1 MSDADELDLHGALT
15 NHPARKTI
23 PPELEHTM
31 KRTVSMLVVLAV
43 ISLTFGHPISAQKGG
58 HQGTARLDLVEATV
72 PELLKALQTKLVTS
86 EQLVEMY
93 LARIA
98 AYDDAGPKLNA
109 FLTVNPNAA
118 AQARA
123 LDAARHPGIER
134 SPLYGIPVL
143 LKDNVDTADMPTTAG
158 SVALEGSIPPDDA
171 FITRKLRAAGAII
184 IGKATLTEFANFL
197 TNGMPAGYSSLGGYG
212 FNPYEPREDPRPL
225 PFGDGRPVMTT
236 GGSSSGSGIAVAAN
250 LAAVAVGTETS
261 GSILSPASANMAVG
275 IKPTVGLIS
284 RDGIIPIT
292 ADQDTAGPITRTVT
306 DAAILLGVLAGH
318 DPSDP
323 ATDAC
328 LTPGNC
334 FSDYTRFL
342 DKNALAG
349 ARIAVPPIPANR
361 ADLMN
366 AAIAVLRA
374 QGAYVETVPALAPQ
388 LPGCPSTVFPPV
400 EPWPPAGCGS
410 ALLYGFKRD
419 LNAYLATLGPGS
431 MVHSLSEVIAFNTA
445 NAAVALKYGQILAE
459 LSDSI
464 DISPGSADTIQYTDA
479 RAQDIVKSRGAL
491 DFVYNGADGIQ
502 GTADDFDALLF
513 SGNSGAGTPAKAGY
527 PSITVPGGFAPPAA
541 PIVNPTPS
549 GVTFSGRAFS
559 EPQLIGLA
567 YAFEQATMH
576 RRSPASTPPLP
587 SDTVRR
593 P

>member
-1 MSDADELDLHGALT
+1 
-15 NHPARKTI
+15 
-23 PPELEHTM
+23 M
-31 KRTVSMLVVLAV
+31 KRRVYVLAV
-43 ISLTFGHPISAQKGG
+43 LALISLTFGPAISAQNGGG
-58 HQGTARLDLVEATV
+58 HQGTTRLDLVEATV
-72 PELLKALQTKLVTS
+72 PELLRAIQTKLITS

-123 LDAARHPGIER
+123 LDAARHPGVAR

-184 IGKATLTEFANFL
+184 LGKATLTEFANFL
-197 TNGMPAGYSSLGGYG
+197 TNGMPTGYSSLGGYG
-212 FNPYEPREDPRPL
+212 FNPYEPREAPG
-225 PFGDGRPVMTT
+225 GDGRPVLAT

-250 LAAVAVGTETS
+250 LVAVAVGTETS
-261 GSILSPASANMAVG
+261 GSILSPASGNMAVG

-318 DPSDP
+318 DPADS

-342 DKNALAG
+342 NKEALAG
-349 ARIAVPPIPANR
+349 ARIAVPPFPANR
-361 ADLMN
+361 ADIIN
-366 AAIAVLRA
+366 AAIAVLTA
-374 QGAYVETVPALAPQ
+374 KGAHVETVPALAAQ
-388 LPGCPSTVFPPV
+388 LPGCPSGVFPPV
-400 EPWPPAGCGS
+400 EPWPPPGCAS
-410 ALLYGFKRD
+410 ALFYGFKRD
-419 LNAYLATLGPGS
+419 LNAYLESLGPGS
-431 MVHSLSEVIAFNTA
+431 MMQSLSDIIAFNTA
-445 NAAVALKYGQILAE
+445 HAAVALKYGQILAQ

-464 DISPGSADTIQYTDA
+464 DTSPGSADTIQYTDS
-479 RAQDIVKSRGAL
+479 RAQDIVRSRGAL

-513 SGNSGAGTPAKAGY
+513 SANNGAGTPAKAGY
-527 PSITVPGGFAPPAA
+527 PSITVPGGFVPPVAPME
-541 PIVNPTPS
+541 NPFPS

-567 YAFEQATMH
+567 YAFEQATKH
-576 RRSPASTPPLP
+576 RRPPASTPPLP

>member
-1 MSDADELDLHGALT
+1 MKRFFAALT
-15 NHPARKTI
+15 
-23 PPELEHTM
+23 
-31 KRTVSMLVVLAV
+31 LVFC
-43 ISLTFGHPISAQKGG
+43 ITLTFGHTINAQKGG

-72 PELLKALQTKLVTS
+72 PELLKALQTGLVTS
-86 EQLVEMY
+86 EQLVRMY

-98 AYDDAGPKLNA
+98 AYDDAGPRLNA
-109 FLTVNPNAA
+109 FLTVNPNAVA
-118 AQARA
+118 EARA
-123 LDAARHPGIER
+123 LDAARHPGKER

-158 SVALEGSIPPDDA
+158 SVALEGSIPPNDA
-171 FITRKLRAAGAII
+171 FITKKLRAAGAII
-184 IGKATLTEFANFL
+184 LGKATLTEFANFL

-212 FNPYEPREDPRPL
+212 FNPYDPRPL
-225 PFGDGRPVMTT
+225 PLGDGRPVLSP

-250 LAAVAVGTETS
+250 LVAVAVGTETS
-261 GSILSPASANMAVG
+261 GSILSPASGNMAVG

-318 DPSDP
+318 DPTDA

-334 FSDYTRFL
+334 FSNYTQFL

-349 ARIAVPPIPANR
+349 ARIAVTPIPANR
-361 ADLMN
+361 ADIMN

-374 QGAYVETVPALAPQ
+374 QGAYVEMVPALAAQ
-388 LPGCPSTVFPPV
+388 LPGCPSGVFPPV
-400 EPWPPAGCGS
+400 EPWPPAGCAS
-410 ALLYGFKRD
+410 ALFYGFKRD
-419 LNAYLATLGPGS
+419 LNAYLASLGPGAP
-431 MVHSLSEVIAFNTA
+431 VLSLADVIAFN
-445 NAAVALKYGQILAE
+445 NAYGPGALKYGQILAQ

-464 DISPGSADTIQYTDA
+464 DISPGSADTAQYTA
-479 RAQDIVKSRGAL
+479 SRAADIVNSRGAL
-491 DFVYNGADGIQ
+491 DFVYDGPDGEQ

-513 SGNSGAGTPAKAGY
+513 SANSGAGTPAKAGY
-527 PSITVPGGFAPPAA
+527 PSITVPGGFVPPAD
-541 PIVNPTPS
+541 PIINPFPS

-559 EPQLIGLA
+559 EPRLIGLA
-567 YAFEQATMH
+567 FAFEQATKH
-576 RRSPASTPPLP
+576 RQAPASTPPLP

-593 P
+593 Q